1 VRYTFPSSLKI
12 SRECMDLISRIFVK
26 NAGERITIPEIK
38 EHSWFNKTP
47 VRETEPVTDAQS
59 QQSVEEIKE
68 LIEKARSKEESP
80 KEVDDLLNEVMHDD
94 EMA

>member
-1 VRYTFPSSLKI
+1 
-12 SRECMDLISRIFVK
+12 MDLISRIFVK

-38 EHSWFNKTP
+38 KHSWFNKTP

-59 QQSVEEIKE
+59 QQPVEEIKE
-68 LIEKARSKEESP
+68 LIAKARTKEESP